1 MTDIQKQTKRIESID
16 ILRGMVMLLMAL
28 DHVRDYFHIG
38 ANTGDPLNLETTFP
52 FLFFTRWITH
62 FCAPI
67 FVLLSGTSI
76 FLQSQRKTPNELG
89 LFVLKRGCWLVVAEW
104 TIVAFGWTFNPAF
117 VFIPFQVIWAIG
129 ISMVVLG
136 LLLLLRVSYPILLG
150 LGTVIVFGHNVLDG
164 IEQAPGFQTN
174 IWWDLMHHARFAKYT
189 ISENHF
195 ALLVYPFVPW
205 AGLMMLGYC
214 LGIFFTPAYS
224 VAQRS
229 RILLQMGI
237 GLFLFFV
244 GLRYSNVYGDPS
256 NWSAQKDNLYTLFS
270 FVSVQKYPPSLL
282 YSSLTISVALLLLVW
297 LERIQNVFSRVM
309 TVFGRTAF
317 FYYIVHIYFIHILAT
332 IAFFVRGHSLDDAT
346 KTGSQF
352 PFLFVAPG
360 EGFYLGGVYAV
371 WIVVIVALYPA
382 CKWYDRYKQNHKEKW
397 WLSYV

>member
-1 MTDIQKQTKRIESID
+1 MTDTQKQTKRIESID
-16 ILRGMVMLLMAL
+16 ILRGIVMLLMAL

-38 ANTGDPLNLETTFP
+38 ANKGDPLDLQTTYP

-76 FLQSQRKTPNELG
+76 FLQSQRKTSKELG
-89 LFVLKRGCWLVVAEW
+89 IFVLKRGCWLIVAEW

-117 VFIPFQVIWAIG
+117 DFIPFQVIWAIG
-129 ISMVVLG
+129 ISMIILG
-136 LLLLLRVSYPILLG
+136 LLLIIRLPFPILLL
-150 LGTVIVFGHNVLDG
+150 LGVVIVFGHNVLDG
-164 IEQAPGFQTN
+164 IEHAPGFQTN

-189 ISENHF
+189 ITGNHS
-195 ALLVYPFVPW
+195 AILVYPFMPW
-205 AGLMMLGYC
+205 TGLMILGYC
-214 LGIFFTPAYS
+214 LGTFFTQSYS

-237 GLFLFFV
+237 VLLLFFV
-244 GLRYSNVYGDPS
+244 GLRYSNAYGDPS
-256 NWSAQKDNLYTLFS
+256 NWSTQKNNLYTFFS
-270 FVSVQKYPPSLL
+270 FISVQKYPPSLL
-282 YSSLTISVALLLLVW
+282 YSCLTISVALMLLVW
-297 LERIQNVFSRVM
+297 LERIQSVLSNVM

-317 FYYIVHIYFIHILAT
+317 FYYILHIYFIHLLAT
-332 IAFFVRGHSLDDAT
+332 VAFFARGHSLEDAT
-346 KTGSQF
+346 HTGSHF

-360 EGFYLGGVYAV
+360 EGYNLGVVYGV
-371 WIVVIVALYPA
+371 WILVIVALYPV